1 MSTAAH
7 AASPIPAA
15 PSVAD
20 YPALAQLGARR
31 DRKRVPYVAQMQVA
45 ECGAA
50 CLTMVL
56 QYFGRQVRLDEL
68 RGVIGV
74 GRDGATMGAI
84 ARAAERYGLHAR
96 GLRLDLADVRYLPRA
111 TILHWNLTHFVVFES
126 CSRKGV
132 TIVDPASGRRVVSWE
147 SFGKSFTGVAL
158 VLDTT
163 ASFEPLAAGGS
174 RLWAYL
180 KAMLGDRHS
189 IGRVLT
195 MSLLLRVLA
204 TALPLLTALVVDRIV
219 PRADLGLLWL
229 VAIGLFTVIVF
240 QVVSQ
245 LVRAHLLLELR
256 TRLDVRMSLGFLE
269 HLIGLPLQFFQTRS
283 AGDLMMRVN
292 SNTEMREKLTSTTL
306 SALLDGVLVLVYL
319 GMIVAISPAIGA
331 VVGMLAAV
339 QVLLFWS
346 TRRRYHDLMTQ
357 QLEAQAQS
365 HGYLVQL
372 IGGIETLKV
381 AGAEREAVVR
391 WSNMFTRSLNV
402 GLERGRLEAAVGAL
416 LGAVKAGAPMVV
428 LCVGASMAVAG
439 DISLGVMLAL
449 NALAV
454 GFLTPLGTLVD
465 NLVSLQGLTSIIER
479 IDDVMRE
486 APEQDRAAVRPA
498 PRLSG
503 HIRCTNV
510 SFRYAGGAPLA
521 VRQAS
526 LVIEP
531 GMKVALVGS
540 SGSGKSTLA
549 SLILGLYTPE
559 SGSIEFDGCDLRQLD
574 VRSVRRQMGIVT
586 QDPYLFAGTIRDN
599 IVLNCA
605 DAPPARVVR
614 AAKLAR
620 IHQDIMAMPLGYD
633 TPVAE
638 GGSSLSGGQRQRLAL
653 ARALCGEPAV
663 LLLDE
668 ATSALDAATEAE
680 ISANLASLRCTQLV
694 IAHRLSTVVGAD
706 LILVVEQGQIVEYGR
721 HAELIARQGQYGR
734 LIAAQTLGAASPTGA
749 VLPGNTAGP
758 RLAIGAS

>member
-1 MSTAAH
+1 MVSTAA
-7 AASPIPAA
+7 PIPDA
-15 PSVAD
+15 PTLAD
-20 YPALAQLGARR
+20 YPALAEIGRRR
-31 DRKRVPYVAQMQVA
+31 DRRKVPFVAQMQVA

-56 QYFGRQVRLDEL
+56 QYFGRGVRLDEL
-68 RGVIGV
+68 RQVIGV
-74 GRDGATMGAI
+74 GRDGATLGAI
-84 ARAAERYGLHAR
+84 ARAAERYGVHAR
-96 GLRLDLADVRYLPRA
+96 GLRMDLAEIRYLPRA
-111 TILHWNLTHFVVFES
+111 SILHWNLSHFVVFES
-126 CSRKGV
+126 QSRKGV
-132 TIVDPASGRRVVSWE
+132 TVVDPACGRRLVPWDA
-147 SFGKSFTGVAL
+147 FGKAFTGVAL
-158 VLDTT
+158 VLEPT
-163 ASFEPLAAGGS
+163 ASFQAIAAEGS

-180 KAMLGDRHS
+180 RAMLGDRS
-189 IGRVLT
+189 SLSRVLV
-195 MSLLLRVLA
+195 MSLVLRVLA

-219 PRADLGLLWL
+219 PRADLGLLGV
-229 VAIGLFTVIVF
+229 VAVGLAATVVF
-240 QVVSQ
+240 QAIAQ
-245 LVRAHLLLELR
+245 LVRAQLLLELR
-256 TRLDVRMSLGFLE
+256 TKLDVRMSLGFLE
-269 HLIGLPLQFFQTRS
+269 HMIGLPLQFFQSRS

-292 SNTEMREKLTSTTL
+292 SNAEMRERLTSSTL
-306 SALLDGVLVLVYL
+306 SALLDGVLVLLYL
-319 GMIVAISPAIGA
+319 GMIVAISPSVGA
-331 VVGMLAAV
+331 TVSVLAAV
-339 QVLLFWS
+339 QVVLFWV

-365 HGYLVQL
+365 HGYLVQMV
-372 IGGIETLKV
+372 GGIETLKV

-391 WSNMFTRSLNV
+391 WSNLFTRSLNL
-402 GLERGRLEAAVGAL
+402 GLERGRLEAVVGAL

-428 LCVGASMAVAG
+428 LCLGAVMATRG
-439 DISLGVMLAL
+439 EITLGVMLAL

-465 NLVSLQGLTSIIER
+465 NLVSLQGLTSYIER

-503 HIRCTNV
+503 HIRCTHV
-510 SFRYAGGAPLA
+510 SFRYAAGAPLA
-521 VRQAS
+521 VRDAS

-559 SGSIEFDGCDLRQLD
+559 QGSIEFDGCDLRQLD

-599 IVLNCA
+599 LLLHCP
-605 DAPPARVVR
+605 DAPQARLVR

-638 GGSSLSGGQRQRLAL
+638 GGASLSGGQRQRLAL
-653 ARALCGEPAV
+653 ARALVGEPAV

-668 ATSALDAATEAE
+668 ATSALDAATEAD
-680 ISANLASLRCTQLV
+680 IAANLAQLRCTQLV

-706 LILVVEQGQIVEYGR
+706 LILVVEQGRIVEHGR
-721 HAELIARQGQYGR
+721 HAELVIQDGVYRR
-734 LIAAQTLGAASPTGA
+734 LVAAQTLAAAGPAPALPAAAASPK
-749 VLPGNTAGP
+749 
-758 RLAIGAS
+758 LAMGGRG